1 MTVILDIPDE
11 IASELAV
18 AGQDLSRAALEALA
32 LEGYRRGTL
41 TQLHVGHLLGISR
54 IQAED
59 FLAEHLAL
67 YDYEPGELRREAQAL
82 ANLDKAR

>member
-32 LEGYRRGTL
+32 LEGYRRGAL
-41 TQLHVGHLLGISR
+41 TQLHVGHLDAGNS
-54 IQAED
+54 
-59 FLAEHLAL
+59 EH
-67 YDYEPGELRREAQAL
+67 YEPGELRREAQAL
-82 ANLDKAR
+82 ANLDKAC

>member
-1 MTVILDIPDE
+1 MTLEIPDE

-18 AGQDLSRAALEALA
+18 AGQELPRTALEALA

-41 TQLHVGHLLGISR
+41 SQLHVGHLLGISR

-67 YDYEPGELRREAQAL
+67 YAYEPGELRREAQAL
-82 ANLDKAR
+82 ANLHKAH

>member
-11 IASELAV
+11 IASELTV

-41 TQLHVGHLLGISR
+41 TQLHVSHLLGMSR

-59 FLAEHLAL
+59 FLAEYLAL

-82 ANLDKAR
+82 ADLHKTR